1 MDFDI
6 RSIVDLQKM
15 MKHVK
20 EIAKESLV
28 DTGKEIVEDVVK
40 DEIDK
45 VVYSVPE
52 GEYARTYDLRE
63 SMESFPL
70 KDNGDEFEIDIM
82 HNTTK
87 IRSIPE
93 DFIHGSLYWSPR
105 NYSKFLARTVH
116 DGLSGGLFG
125 TASNLHW
132 RQPKPYMDNSIDRL
146 NKNKEHVKFMKRNLN
161 KRGIMTD

>member
-6 RSIVDLQKM
+6 RTTADLEKM
-15 MKHVK
+15 MKYVK
-20 EIAKESLV
+20 DIARESLV
-28 DTGKEIVEDVVK
+28 DTGKEIVEDVIK

-45 VVYSVPE
+45 AVYSIPE
-52 GEYARTYDLRE
+52 GGYKRTYDLRE

-70 KDNGDEFEIDIM
+70 KDNGNEFEIDIM

-93 DFIHGSLYWSPR
+93 DFTHGSLHWSPR
-105 NYSKFLARTVH
+105 NYSKFLGRTVH

-125 TASNLHW
+125 TDDKLHW

-146 NKNKEHVKFMKRNLN
+146 NKGKEHVKFMKRNLN
-161 KRGIMTD
+161 KRGIATD

>member
-1 MDFDI
+1 MFFDI
-6 RSIVDLQKM
+6 RSTADLQKM
-15 MKHVK
+15 MKYVK

-28 DTGKEIVEDVVK
+28 DTSKEVVDIVKE
-40 DEIDK
+40 EIDK
-45 VVYSVPE
+45 AVYSIPE

-70 KDNGDEFEIDIM
+70 KDNGDTFEINIM

-87 IRSIPE
+87 IRSIPS

-105 NYSKFLARTVH
+105 DFSPFVARVVH

-125 TASNLHW
+125 IDDNLHW
-132 RQPKPYMDNSIDRL
+132 RQPKPYMDNAVNRL
-146 NKNKEHVKFMKRNLN
+146 NKNKEHVKSMKRNLN